1 MISVDKLNDYLID
14 NVDAIVEI
22 LQELGFENI
31 HQKKN
36 EIRCSWEPG
45 SNPSA
50 TVINVKTLL
59 FYCFSNGEKGN
70 LISLIM
76 LRLKKGFP
84 QSLKWAA
91 ELLGLEKSK
100 LESKVKI
107 KPVFNGFFK
116 RMIHEDTEENN
127 LLKTY
132 DLNKL
137 EPYSGK
143 LSHLFAQDGINYD
156 TQRFFQVGYDNI
168 SNRITIP
175 QWSIE
180 GELVGIMGRL
190 NVSQVEPDE
199 MRWLPIIPCQRGHTL
214 YGYHFNYAEINKKR
228 YCFIGE
234 SEKFVMQLRSMGVH
248 NALATCGCNI
258 SSLQERY
265 IKSLFCKRVILSYD
279 EGLEEEQ
286 IREQAKKI
294 EMCNPI
300 FNTKVGY
307 IYDSDGEILKK
318 GTKNSPSDL
327 GKGAF
332 ESLVKTKIKWL

>member
-190 NVSQVEPDE
+190 NVSQVESDE

-234 SEKFVMQLRSMGVH
+234 SEKFVMQLRSMGIH

-307 IYDSDGEILKK
+307 IYDSDGEILKR

-327 GKGAF
+327 GRGAF

>member
-14 NVDAIVEI
+14 NIDAIVKI
-22 LQELGFENI
+22 LQELGFDNI
-31 HQKKN
+31 HQKKK

-50 TVINVKTLL
+50 TVINVETLL

-76 LRLKKGFP
+76 LRLKKSFS

-91 ELLGLEKSK
+91 DVLGLEKSS

-107 KPVFNGFFK
+107 FK
-116 RMIHEDTEENN
+116 RMIREEVEESS

-137 EPYSGK
+137 DPYAGK
-143 LSHLFAQDGINYD
+143 LSYLFAQDGIDYES
-156 TQRFFQVGYDNI
+156 QKFFQVGYDNI

-175 QWSIE
+175 QWSVE

-190 NVSQVEPDE
+190 NASNVGPDE

-214 YGYHFNYAEINKKR
+214 YGYHFNYAEISKKR

-234 SEKFVMQLRSMGVH
+234 SEKFVMQLRTMGIH
-248 NALATCGCNI
+248 NALATCGCSISNI
-258 SSLQERY
+258 QEKR

-286 IREQAKKI
+286 VREQAKKI

-307 IYDSDGEILKK
+307 IYDSDGEILKR

-327 GKGAF
+327 GKNAF
-332 ESLVKTKIKWL
+332 ENLVKTKVKWL